1 MSTAAASNQDPSLR
15 PPGLT
20 LFKVALFLV
29 TAFSPAFAVS
39 GQALAQNADDS
50 EMLLQK
56 LLDKEMSAAPLPIPC
71 RPEIYLH
78 IGKQVKKV
86 EDGPLSSFKPQTNS
100 QGTEKKDTESSEGNC
115 LLRVKTEESPDKI
128 RILARL
134 NGFEKGTIDIFVTS
148 SEFSIKGFEARQARG
163 QNHKQELLS
172 APKDTAFERTF
183 SLPHNVETQSVSAV
197 FHAGEIE
204 VLLPK
209 QTKPGE
215 AM

>member
-1 MSTAAASNQDPSLR
+1 MPLAAVTNQKPRPLR
-15 PPGLT
+15 LN
-20 LFKVALFLV
+20 LFKVAFLLV
-29 TAFSPAFAVS
+29 AAVSQAIIDS
-39 GQALAQNADDS
+39 GQAMAQRADDS

-56 LLDKEMSAAPLPIPC
+56 LLDKEMSATSLPPSS

-86 EDGPLSSFKPQTNS
+86 EDGPLSSFKAKNKSPGGEN
-100 QGTEKKDTESSEGNC
+100 ESTGSTEGNC
-115 LLRVKTEESPDKI
+115 LLSVKTEESPDKI
-128 RILARL
+128 RILAKL
-134 NGFEKGTIDIFVTS
+134 KGFEKGTIDIFVNS
-148 SEFSIKGFEARQARG
+148 SEFSIKGFEARQMRG

-172 APKDTAFERTF
+172 AQKDTAFERTF
-183 SLPHNVETQSVSAV
+183 SLPHSVEPQGTSAV
-197 FHAGEIE
+197 YHAGEIE